1 MGTALLSIGVRA
13 MAASYA
19 SMQTTSH
26 NIANANVEGYSR
38 QTTLLATSQ
47 GQFTGVGFFGRGVD
61 VAGVTRTQDAFLAR
75 EAATAKALSA
85 MDQVRATYLDQ
96 LQSVFRTGEQGI
108 GHAVTQFFSA
118 MSDLASRPADSASRQ
133 VVLARA
139 QDLTLR
145 FRDAGN
151 QLSQLQTTVTQEL
164 NASVT
169 AVNGLAA
176 SIAKVNN
183 DIAAARGLGQQPND
197 LMDQR
202 DRLVSQLSEHVQVTT
217 IPAEDGS
224 VGVFMG
230 GGQRL
235 VLGTVAEKLQRI
247 PDLFD
252 ASRSAVAISEGASLR
267 PLSAEVLGGGRI
279 AGLLKFQDQ
288 DIVSGQVML
297 GQLARALTDAVNEQQ
312 QLGLNLQPPAGTV
325 PSRPLFGLED
335 STREKVYPANT
346 NLRTPS
352 GQFVNTVTITVRD
365 ASQLKATEYELRAD
379 PDNPASWQLLH
390 VPDDGTAPQTVLP
403 GDVVD
408 GIEINFNPAMGVG
421 ERFRLSP
428 VTRAASGLQRLLTD
442 PLDLAAA
449 SPFVAST
456 PGTNSGTA
464 AVDALR
470 MVSTPADPTGT
481 VTITFTGPDP
491 GDPSKMLYDWQLFDS
506 LGNLVNGAIGSTW
519 TPGKPIP
526 SEPDPDLNGFELE
539 ISGVP
544 AAGDTI
550 ELVPTPF
557 PANNNGNAL
566 SLNRLGTLDLVGLT
580 ELSSGELSGGLSF
593 NESFVAALADVGV
606 RAQGA
611 EAASAISSARAAQ
624 AEQARSDKAGVNLDE
639 EAARLIQFQQSYQA
653 AAKVLQIA
661 QSVFAEL
668 LKISGG

>member
-26 NIANANVEGYSR
+26 NISNANVEGYSR
-38 QTTLLATSQ
+38 QQTMLATAQ

-61 VAGVTRTQDAFLAR
+61 VAGVQRTQNAFLAR
-75 EAATAKALSA
+75 EAATSKALSA
-85 MDQVRATYLDQ
+85 MDQVRATYLNQ

-108 GHAVTQFFSA
+108 GHAISQFFAA
-118 MSDLASRPADSASRQ
+118 MSDLASRPADGASRQ

-145 FRDAGN
+145 FRDAGT

-164 NASVT
+164 NASVS

-176 SIAKVNN
+176 SIAKINN
-183 DIAAARGLGQQPND
+183 DIASARGLGQEPND
-197 LMDQR
+197 LLDQR
-202 DRLVSQLSEHVQVTT
+202 DRLISQLSEYVQVTT

-235 VLGTVAEKLQRI
+235 VLGGVAERLQRL
-247 PDLFD
+247 PDPFD
-252 ASRSAVAISEGASLR
+252 ASRSGVAISEGASLR
-267 PLSAEVLGGGRI
+267 PLAADVLGGGRI
-279 AGLLKFQDQ
+279 AGLLQFQDQ
-288 DIVSGQVML
+288 DLVAGQVMM
-297 GQLARALTDAVNEQQ
+297 GQLARALTDAVNQQ
-312 QLGLNLQPPAGTV
+312 QVLGLNLQPPAGTV

-335 STREKVYPANT
+335 STKEKVYPANT
-346 NLRTPS
+346 NLRNLA
-352 GQFVNTVTITVRD
+352 GQFVNTVNISVVD
-365 ASQLKATEYELRAD
+365 ARQLKATEYELRAD
-379 PDNPASWQLLH
+379 PNNPGSWQLLH

-408 GIEINFNPAMGVG
+408 GVQIDFNPAMAAG
-421 ERFRLSP
+421 ERFRLAP
-428 VTRAASGLQRLLTD
+428 VTRAASGVQRLLTD

-456 PGTNSGTA
+456 PGSNSGTA
-464 AVDALR
+464 TVDALR
-470 MVSTPADPTGT
+470 MVSAPTDPTGT
-481 VTITFTGPDP
+481 VTIQFTGPLLSAP
-491 GDPSKMLYDWQLFDS
+491 GKMLYDWQLYDS
-506 LGNLVNGAIGSTW
+506 GNNLIASGTGNTW

-526 SEPDPDLNGFELE
+526 SPPDADINGFALDL
-539 ISGVP
+539 SGVP
-544 AAGDTI
+544 AAGDLIT
-550 ELVPTPF
+550 LAPTPF
-557 PANNNGNAL
+557 PVNNNGNAL
-566 SLNRLGTLDLVGLT
+566 SLNRLGTLALVGQT
-580 ELSSGELSGGLSF
+580 ELASGELSGGLSF
-593 NESFVAALADVGV
+593 DESFIAALADVGV
-606 RAQGA
+606 RAQGS
-611 EAASAISSARAAQ
+611 EAAATISAARASQ
-624 AEQARSDKAGVNLDE
+624 AEQIRADKAGVNLDE
-639 EAARLIQFQQSYQA
+639 EAARLIQYQQSYQA